1 MLSDLPKHLRHR
13 RPADATRHGLI
24 AEIELLSAA
33 QSALDAYRC
42 RVVAAIDNLGDKGLD
57 AAEVL
62 RSVGRVSGRAAA
74 RMSSTAARMREL
86 PATAEALASGAI
98 TSGHADVIADAAG
111 RVGASPADTELV
123 AMACAAPADLFTKR
137 AREWVA
143 GRETDDDA
151 SKRHERHRRNRS
163 VKSWIGR
170 DGMKIWLAQL
180 DPITAATVT
189 SRLDAEYERLW
200 RQDGGRDLTGAGAHI
215 TEPDSPD
222 HETRTPQQRMA
233 DAFVSLLTATTS
245 TGTGTTAAAGAAGP
259 HVRQQM
265 IGIVDLARMRTDDPN
280 GLATLVDGTP
290 LPQSV
295 LEHLACISDITG
307 VIFDG
312 PGQPIWVGRT
322 TRHATLAQ
330 WKALIVRDRGCAG
343 CGADHNRCEA
353 HHITVWNR
361 GGPTDITNLVLV
373 CSRCHHNIH
382 DRGMRL
388 DRGPNGWTIT
398 PRAGPQ
404 LAEIA
409 A

>member
-1 MLSDLPKHLRHR
+1 VLSDLPKHLRHR
-13 RPADATRHGLI
+13 RPADTTRHGLV

-57 AAEVL
+57 AAGVL

-74 RMSSTAARMREL
+74 RVSSTAARMREL

-143 GRETDDDA
+143 GRETDDEA
-151 SKRHERHRRNRS
+151 SKRHERHRKNRS
-163 VKSWIGR
+163 VKSWTGR

-200 RQDGGRDLTGAGAHI
+200 RQDGGRDLTGVGAHT

-233 DAFVSLLTATTS
+233 DAFVSLLTATT
-245 TGTGTTAAAGAAGP
+245 TTDAGPTAATGAAGP

-290 LPQSV
+290 LPQGV
-295 LEHLACISDITG
+295 LERLACISDITG

-312 PGQPIWVGRT
+312 PGRPIWVGRT
-322 TRHATLAQ
+322 SRHATITQ
-330 WKALIVRDRGCAG
+330 WKALIARDRGCVG
-343 CGADHNRCEA
+343 CGADPNRCEA
-353 HHITVWNR
+353 HHITAWNR
-361 GGPTDITNLVLV
+361 GGPTDIINLVLV
-373 CSRCHHNIH
+373 CSRCHHDIH

-388 DRGPNGWTIT
+388 IRGPNGWTIT
-398 PRAGPQ
+398 PRAGPRH
-404 LAEIA
+404 ERIA